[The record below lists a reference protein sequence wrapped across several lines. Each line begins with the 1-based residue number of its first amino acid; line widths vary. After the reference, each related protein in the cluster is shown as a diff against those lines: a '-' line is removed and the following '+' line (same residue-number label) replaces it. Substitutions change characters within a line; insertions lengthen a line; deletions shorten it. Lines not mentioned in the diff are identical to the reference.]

1 MIGEEDMNL
10 NIDIQELLNKIK
22 FDDKGLVPAI
32 AQDVKTKEVLML
44 AYMNAESIAKTLETG
59 YACYYSRS
67 RQSLWSKGETS
78 GHLQA
83 IKGLY
88 YDCDADTI
96 LLKVIQIGPACHT
109 GQYSCF
115 HNSVIDDSN
124 IPEEDILKKLYGII
138 TDRKE
143 NPVEKSYTNYL
154 FDKGIDKILKKVGEE
169 SAEVIIAAKNNDNQE
184 LIYEISDLVYHTMV
198 LMINQGVS
206 IEDIKEEL
214 KKRHKE

>member
-10 NIDIQELLNKIK
+10 DINTQELLKKIK
-22 FDDKGLVPAI
+22 FDDKGLIPAI
-32 AQDVKTKEVLML
+32 AQDVTTKEVLMM
-44 AYMNAESIAKTLETG
+44 AYMNAESIAMTLETG

-67 RQSLWSKGETS
+67 RQSLWKKGETS
-78 GHLQA
+78 GHLQE

-96 LLKVIQIGPACHT
+96 LLKVLQTGPACHT

-115 HNSVIDDSN
+115 HNQVVDDGY
-124 IPEEDILKKLYGII
+124 IPEEDILKILYGII
-138 TDRKE
+138 SDRKE

-154 FDKGIDKILKKVGEE
+154 FEKGIDKILKKVGEE

-206 IEDIKEEL
+206 IEDIKKEL
-214 KKRHKE
+214 KKRHQQ

>member
-10 NIDIQELLNKIK
+10 DIDINKLLNKIK

-67 RQSLWSKGETS
+67 RQSLWTKGETS
-78 GHLQA
+78 GHLQEV
-83 IKGLY
+83 KGLY

-96 LLKVIQIGPACHT
+96 LLKVIQTGPACHT

-115 HNSVIDDSN
+115 HHQVIDDSN
-124 IPEEDILKKLYGII
+124 LPEEDILKKLYGII

-214 KKRHKE
+214 KKRH

>member
-10 NIDIQELLNKIK
+10 DINIKELLQKIK

-32 AQDVKTKEVLML
+32 AQDIKTKEVLML
-44 AYMNAESIAKTLETG
+44 AYMNAESIAKTLESG

-67 RQSLWSKGETS
+67 RQSLWTKGEIS
-78 GHLQA
+78 GHLQE

-96 LLKVIQIGPACHT
+96 LLKVLQTGPACHT

-115 HNSVIDDSN
+115 HNLVIGDSN
-124 IPEEDILKKLYGII
+124 LPEEDILNKLYGII
-138 TDRKE
+138 ADRKE

-206 IEDIKEEL
+206 IDDIKKEL
-214 KKRHKE
+214 KKRRI

>member
-10 NIDIQELLNKIK
+10 DIDIQELLTKIK

-44 AYMNAESIAKTLETG
+44 AYMNAESIAMTLESG

-67 RQSLWSKGETS
+67 RQSLWKKGETS
-78 GHLQA
+78 GHLQE

-96 LLKVIQIGPACHT
+96 LLKVFQTGPACHT

-115 HNSVIDDSN
+115 HNSVIDDGN
-124 IPEEDILKKLYGII
+124 LLEEDILKKLYGII
-138 TDRKE
+138 ADRKE
-143 NPVEKSYTNYL
+143 NPVKDSYTNYL

-214 KKRHKE
+214 KKRR

>member
-10 NIDIQELLNKIK
+10 DIDIQELLKKIK
-22 FDDKGLVPAI
+22 FDDKGLIPAI

-44 AYMNAESIAKTLETG
+44 AYMNAESIAMTLESG

-67 RQSLWSKGETS
+67 RQSLWKKGETS
-78 GHLQA
+78 GHLQE

-96 LLKVIQIGPACHT
+96 LLKVIQTGPACHT

-115 HNSVIDDSN
+115 HNSVIDDHS

-138 TDRKE
+138 ADRKE

-184 LIYEISDLVYHTMV
+184 LIYEISGT
-198 LMINQGVS
+198 
-206 IEDIKEEL
+206 
-214 KKRHKE
+214 

>member
-1 MIGEEDMNL
+1 
-10 NIDIQELLNKIK
+10 
-22 FDDKGLVPAI
+22 
-32 AQDVKTKEVLML
+32 ML
-44 AYMNAESIAKTLETG
+44 AYMNAQSIAMTIESG

-67 RQSLWSKGETS
+67 RQSLWKKGETS
-78 GHLQA
+78 GHLQE

-96 LLKVIQIGPACHT
+96 LLKVIQTGPACHT

-115 HNSVIDDSN
+115 HNPVIDDGN
-124 IPEEDILKKLYGII
+124 LLEEDILKKLYGII
-138 TDRKE
+138 ADRKE
-143 NPVEKSYTNYL
+143 NPVKDSYTNYL

-214 KKRHKE
+214 KKRR